1 MNALESARIIGEQPI
16 RRIIIELQLI
26 MVRAERRQTAQQRR
40 DRSIGKR
47 LLLFRNQPHHRHKT
61 DVSCVG
67 RWKIESRF
75 PMPGLS
81 GVLQFA
87 GLPVNRIDFL
97 RL

>member
-1 MNALESARIIGEQPI
+1 MNALERRGIIGEQPI
-16 RRIIIELQLI
+16 RRVIIELQLI
-26 MVRAERRQTAQQRR
+26 MVRAHRRQTGQQRR

-47 LLLFRNQPHHRHKT
+47 LLLFRNQPHHRHET
-61 DVSCVG
+61 DVSGVG
-67 RWKIESRF
+67 RWEIESRF